1 LELPDN
7 LPSLS
12 DFLASDPSKVP
23 RGIVRRT
30 SKCFG
35 GQAALLLLDID
46 ALYMH
51 PTAVYP
57 VSEEEAE
64 EDVEPLEVGVVPMS
78 SRDHTLSRAVFDRLT
93 ITLHREEWRGAAP
106 LSAEDDEHL
115 AVIPVQMADE
125 MVGVLV
131 LSSDEE
137 FSEATLQALEYVASQ
152 AGAALGIAE
161 RYSDSVWR
169 ARRRIKPSLA
179 AQVQNDLLPP
189 QEHYT
194 KKISIA
200 GRIEPA
206 YDVGGDFYDYAT
218 TDGRMFVVVADVSGK
233 GLQAEHL
240 ANTTFGSIRKAR
252 RDGEELPQIAAAAH
266 RTLEA
271 TSPVGWFATMLM
283 AHIDTDTREMELLV
297 AGHLPP
303 ILVPPDPERP
313 PASMPISSRNPPV
326 GAIRGEKAGDYVSE
340 RHRLQAGSRL
350 LLYSDGITERRDDAG
365 QMLGEE
371 GLVILVEKA
380 RELDPLPFVH
390 DLLRQVAERS
400 SAPLGDD
407 ATTVIVDL

>member
-1 LELPDN
+1 MTMPDSLPC
-7 LPSLS
+7 LS
-12 DFLASDPSKVP
+12 DFLASDPSEVP
-23 RGIVRRT
+23 QGIVRRT
-30 SKCFG
+30 SECFG
-35 GQAALLLLDID
+35 AQAALLLLDID

-57 VSEEEAE
+57 VSEGESE
-64 EDVEPLEVGVVPMS
+64 EDQASLEVGVMPMS
-78 SRDHTLSRAVFDRLT
+78 LRDHTLSKAVFERLT
-93 ITLHREEWRGAAP
+93 IALHRDEWTGTVP
-106 LSAEDDEHL
+106 LSAEHGAYL
-115 AVIPVQMADE
+115 AAIPLQMADE

-131 LSSDEE
+131 ISSEE
-137 FSEATLQALEYVASQ
+137 PFSEEVLKALGYVASQ

-218 TDGRMFVVVADVSGK
+218 TDGRMFVVAADVSGK
-233 GLQAEHL
+233 GLPAEHL
-240 ANTTFGSIRKAR
+240 ANTTFGAIRKAR
-252 RDGEELPQIAAAAH
+252 RDGEELPRIATVAH

-271 TSPVGWFATMLM
+271 TSPVGSYVTMLM
-283 AHIDTDTREMELLV
+283 AHIDTNTREMELLV
-297 AGHLPP
+297 AGHPPP

-313 PASMPISSRNPPV
+313 TEPLPIPKRNPPV
-326 GAIRGEKAGDYVSE
+326 GAIRGKGEVEYVSE
-340 RHRLQAGSRL
+340 THRLEAGSRL

-390 DLLRQVAERS
+390 DLLRQVAERG
-400 SAPLGDD
+400 SASLGDD
-407 ATTVIVDL
+407 ATVIVVDL